1 MSVVFFVELG
11 EMVLMP
17 VRRARSL
24 VIRPS
29 ARWEDLVQ
37 IARSQMLHLE
47 NEVRVDERCAQD
59 ELVQSRSS
67 RPIWNDLA
75 FLLRS
80 CCRVVVV
87 VIVVVVVVAFS
98 RIRHSVA
105 GRRFGRGKRNELDC
119 PCGKIASSRFLRG

>member
-1 MSVVFFVELG
+1 MPVVFFVELG

-80 CCRVVVV
+80 CCFGVDVVVVVVV
-87 VIVVVVVVAFS
+87 VIIVVAAFS

-119 PCGKIASSRFLRG
+119 P